1 VSSRGSGTTR
11 PDRNQDAA
19 SVVAQLRADTGAEG
33 DDPRFQAII
42 GELSMKSERF
52 RQLWARHDV
61 SRVGSP
67 TAVVHDSAVGD
78 LTLRR
83 EKLAVVGSEGLVVVM
98 CDAEPRSTDADELAL
113 LSSLG

>member
-1 VSSRGSGTTR
+1 
-11 PDRNQDAA
+11 
-19 SVVAQLRADTGAEG
+19 
-33 DDPRFQAII
+33 
-42 GELSMKSERF
+42 MKSERF

>member
-1 VSSRGSGTTR
+1 
-11 PDRNQDAA
+11 
-19 SVVAQLRADTGAEG
+19 
-33 DDPRFQAII
+33 
-42 GELSMKSERF
+42 MKSERF

-61 SRVGSP
+61 SRVGSR
-67 TAVVHDSAVGD
+67 AGIVHNSAVGD

-98 CDAEPRSTDADELAL
+98 YHAEPGSTDADKLAL

>member
-1 VSSRGSGTTR
+1 M
-11 PDRNQDAA
+11 
-19 SVVAQLRADTGAEG
+19 
-33 DDPRFQAII
+33 II

-52 RQLWARHDV
+52 RQLWAGQDV

-67 TAVVHDSAVGD
+67 TGVVHDSAVGD

-98 CDAEPRSTDADELAL
+98 YDAESGSTDADELVL